1 MADKD
6 KVTIKKGNGKE
17 VEVTEKAYRVIFQG
31 QGYKKV
37 EKKKSSKKD
46 SDSK

>member
-6 KVTIKKGNGKE
+6 KIQIKKGNGKE
-17 VEVTEKAYRVIFQG
+17 IAVTEKAYRVIFQD

-37 EKKKSSKKD
+37 EKKKKKD
-46 SDSK
+46 DSK